1 MPIDDTIYAYSVG
14 RVRALETRLLDQGR
28 FERMIDAA
36 SGEEALKMLTESDY
50 AAAVTELDDVHDFE
64 YMLSAELKNS
74 FDLIRDI
81 SPRPEMIAPL
91 TLRYD
96 VHNLK
101 VLFKAKY
108 LGVKTDL
115 FIPVGSVDLN
125 KLEFAVNEDDYRD
138 LPGELRQAAE
148 SINEDFL
155 VNRDPQVID
164 LILDQVLYKQLII
177 FAREH
182 KSIFLEGLFVRQ
194 IDLTNLKT
202 LVRVKRMGL
211 DREFLKKVLL
221 PQGSLPAD
229 RLISLI
235 DEPLESVI
243 TALNMSEY
251 ASLVDEGVREWL
263 EKGTASRFEKLT
275 DDYITGY
282 LKRGKWKAFALEPL
296 VGYLWAKE
304 IEVKNIRIVL
314 VGKINKLPAE
324 AIRER
329 IRNVYL

>member
-1 MPIDDTIYAYSVG
+1 MPIDDTVYAYSVG
-14 RVRALETRLLDQGR
+14 RVRALETRLLDQTR

-36 SGEEALKMLTESDY
+36 SGEEALKVLTESDY
-50 AAAVTELDDVHDFE
+50 ASAVTELDSVHDFE
-64 YMLSAELKNS
+64 YMLAAELKNN
-74 FDLIRDI
+74 FDLIMNI
-81 SPRPEMIAPL
+81 SPRPELIE
-91 TLRYD
+91 TLAVRYD

-108 LGVKTDL
+108 LGIKTDL
-115 FIPVGSVDLN
+115 LIPVGSSDLN
-125 KLEFAVNEDDYRD
+125 KLEFAVSEDDYRD
-138 LPGELRQAAE
+138 FPAKLRQAAE

-155 VNRDPQVID
+155 VNHDPQVID
-164 LILDQVLYKQLII
+164 LTLDQVLYDRLINL
-177 FAREH
+177 AREK
-182 KSIFLEGLFVRQ
+182 KSAFLEGLFVRQ

-202 LVRVKRMGL
+202 LIRVKKMGL

-221 PQGSLPAD
+221 LQGLLPIE

-235 DEPLESVI
+235 DESLESLI
-243 TALNMSEY
+243 TALNMTEY
-251 ASLVDEGVREWL
+251 AEFVDEGVREWL
-263 EKGTASRFEKLT
+263 EKGSASRFEKLA
-275 DDYITGY
+275 DDYITDY
-282 LKRGKWKAFALEPL
+282 LKKGKWKAFDIEPL

-304 IEVKNIRIVL
+304 IEIKNIRIVL